1 MGSCPREFKSHAST
15 IPPRPRRLA
24 LAKASHRR
32 FQDAGRVL
40 SGAAPL
46 RRVRLPSVPPYAGA
60 TAIAEGLQT
69 KGPGMTS
76 GTLRPRVPQFAT
88 RALTCDPHM
97 RPPHVS
103 HHMRP
108 MNRPGRSGPCP
119 SHAVRPVLP
128 QSRNIRLS
136 IQILRIPWRTR
147 TRPAHAAPLVP
158 RPRQAIPGRDIC
170 RGAAFMPICL
180 SRRCFCHPG
189 ALPPL
194 SCGTGHGRVR

>member
-46 RRVRLPSVPPYAGA
+46 RRVRLPSVPPLRWRNCHCRG
-60 TAIAEGLQT
+60 IANEGSRHDVRN
-69 KGPGMTS
+69 PSPPCAPVCHTS
-76 GTLRPRVPQFAT
+76 PY
-88 RALTCDPHM
+88 M

-119 SHAVRPVLP
+119 SHAARPVLP

>member
-1 MGSCPREFKSHAST
+1 M
-15 IPPRPRRLA
+15 
-24 LAKASHRR
+24 
-32 FQDAGRVL
+32 
-40 SGAAPL
+40 
-46 RRVRLPSVPPYAGA
+46 RLPFRHARGDWPWLRLRTGGFKMRDGCFQARPLCGGFACLPFPPYAGA

-119 SHAVRPVLP
+119 SHAARPVLP

-147 TRPAHAAPLVP
+147 TQPGHAAPLVP

-180 SRRCFCHPG
+180 SRRCFCHHG